1 MAFLIRIEKAKKSF
15 YLGKTEVQA
24 LRGIDLE
31 IAEKEFTIL
40 AGPSGSGKTTLLNLI
55 GLIDT
60 LDSGIIQF
68 SGNDVF
74 ALAERN
80 LNEIRKHHIG
90 YVFQNFNLVPVF
102 SAYENVEYPL
112 LLLKTGAKERRA
124 QVEKYLTRVGLWE
137 RRGHKPAQLSG
148 GEQQRV
154 AIARALVKQP
164 ALVIADEPTAN
175 LDSQTTHQVIE
186 LMRQMNE
193 EEHVTF
199 LIASHDP
206 IVIESGRKVIHMRD
220 GLIDGHIH

>member
-1 MAFLIRIEKAKKSF
+1 
-15 YLGKTEVQA
+15 
-24 LRGIDLE
+24 
-31 IAEKEFTIL
+31 
-40 AGPSGSGKTTLLNLI
+40 
-55 GLIDT
+55 
-60 LDSGIIQF
+60 
-68 SGNDVF
+68 
-74 ALAERN
+74 
-80 LNEIRKHHIG
+80 
-90 YVFQNFNLVPVF
+90 VPVF

-154 AIARALVKQP
+154 AIARALIKQP

-175 LDSQTTHQVIE
+175 LDSRTTEQVIQ

-206 IVIESGRKVIHMRD
+206 IVIDSGRKVIHMRD
-220 GLIDGHIH
+220 GMIDGHSH